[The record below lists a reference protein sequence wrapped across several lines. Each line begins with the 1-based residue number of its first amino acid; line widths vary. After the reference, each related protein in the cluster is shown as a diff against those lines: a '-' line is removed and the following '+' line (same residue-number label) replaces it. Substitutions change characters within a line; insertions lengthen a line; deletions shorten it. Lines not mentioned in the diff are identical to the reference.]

1 MNDRQRE
8 IVLPDGD
15 VKRELRRRTRRSFLI
30 GGLAAA
36 AGFGGYKLVN
46 AGNEGGAASAQRH
59 MLNFNGHLNQAFFSN
74 ARLMPTYSP
83 DQVRYL
89 KPNGNLGL
97 QSEIGDWQ
105 LNVQSARAATQGAL
119 TLDVLALTL
128 DDVKALPKVTMI
140 PRFCC
145 IEGWSTIVQWGGA
158 RFSDFTRKYLRPGF
172 HPRYVYME
180 TPDAEYYVGLDMKSA
195 LHPQTLLAYEKD
207 WKPLTPDHGAPL
219 RLIIPVKYG
228 IKSIKRIGLIQYTD
242 AKPDDYW
249 ADEGYD
255 WYSGL

>member
-8 IVLPDGD
+8 IVLSDAR

-46 AGNEGGAASAQRH
+46 AGDAGGAPSAQRR
-59 MLNFNGHLNQAFFSN
+59 MLNFNGRLNQAFFSD

-83 DQVRYL
+83 NQVRYL

-97 QSEIGDWQ
+97 QSEIGDWRLQ
-105 LNVQSARAATQGAL
+105 VQSADDAPLAV
-119 TLDVLALTL
+119 TLA
-128 DDVKALPKVTMI
+128 DVKALPKVTMI

-145 IEGWSTIVQWGGA
+145 IEGWSTVVQWGGA
-158 RFSDFTRKYLRPGF
+158 RFSDFTRKYLRPGL
-172 HPRYVYME
+172 HPKYVYME

-195 LHPQTLLAYEKD
+195 MHPQTLLAYEKD

-242 AKPDDYW
+242 TKPDDYW